1 MNTTENINFFSVV
14 VFIKHF
20 HFRTWLIF
28 ICKQLSKLLL
38 KTAFLLFLWQ
48 VYAAPLSSHF
58 PVHLVGWPSCA
69 CFRGL
74 VLGSRVF
81 AMPWGKKGP
90 RSQGSSS
97 RWWPGWMHPD
107 SLEGYFQV
115 AAEGWSSCIWSSCNV
130 SLVTIKMTMRYLLA
144 MSLGSSSWR
153 ELTRLGTRLGK
164 DCVVLFFPTSW

>member
-1 MNTTENINFFSVV
+1 MANNYMLTVIKVVIEDGLPSYLVAGSCSPIVKSFSCTPVV
-14 VFIKHF
+14 
-20 HFRTWLIF
+20 
-28 ICKQLSKLLL
+28 
-38 KTAFLLFLWQ
+38 
-48 VYAAPLSSHF
+48 
-58 PVHLVGWPSCA
+58 WPSCA

-81 AMPWGKKGP
+81 AMPWGKKSP

-97 RWWPGWMHPD
+97 RWWPDWNHPD
-107 SLEGYFQV
+107 SLEGSFQV

-164 DCVVLFFPTSW
+164 DCVAIFFYQLVELLAPIGA